1 LQSDAPLKSITCFT
15 RRSTHRPDGERF
27 AGHWHTMNRNFCR
40 ILFCL
45 AAVAAAATAHAQ
57 TYPARPIR
65 LVVSFAAGGG
75 VDLVA
80 RMIGQKLA
88 EAWGQQV
95 VIDNRPG
102 AGGNLSA
109 EIVAK
114 SPADGYTIYLSSASI
129 VVNASM
135 YKTLPYDPL
144 RDFAPV
150 TLLVNAH
157 NVLVAHPS
165 LPAKNIRELIA
176 LAKKAPG
183 QINYASTGSGTSGHL
198 AMELFRSMAGIELTH
213 IPYKVIGQTTADLLS
228 GQISLW
234 FPTMPGVLQ
243 HIRSGRMNALGVSG
257 SRRAPVLP
265 NVPTIAEAGVPG
277 YDASTWYPLL
287 APAGTPVAVIEKL
300 NAQLVA
306 ILATGEV
313 RDKLQAQGIEAA
325 GSTPLQLAAHLKSE
339 MIKWEKVVRLS
350 GAKVD

>member
-1 LQSDAPLKSITCFT
+1 MKKLSY
-15 RRSTHRPDGERF
+15 
-27 AGHWHTMNRNFCR
+27 R
-40 ILFCL
+40 IALGLSVFMGTTNVL
-45 AAVAAAATAHAQ
+45 AQ
-57 TYPARPIR
+57 TYPVRPIR

-80 RMIGQKLA
+80 RLIGQKLS
-88 EAWGQQV
+88 EAWSQQV

-102 AGGNLSA
+102 AGGNVSA
-109 EIVAK
+109 ELVAK
-114 SPADGYTIYLSSASI
+114 SLPDGYTIYLSSASV
-129 VVNASM
+129 VVNASL
-135 YKTLPYDPL
+135 YKALPYDPL
-144 RDFAPV
+144 KDFAPV

-157 NVLVAHPS
+157 NVLVSHPS

-176 LAKKAPG
+176 LAKKKPG
-183 QINYASTGSGTSGHL
+183 QINYASTGSGSSGHL

-228 GQISLW
+228 GQVSLW

-243 HIRSGRMNALGVSG
+243 HIKSGRMTALGVSG
-257 SRRAPVLP
+257 SRRAPALP

-287 APAGTPVAVIEKL
+287 APAATPTAIVDKM

-306 ILATGEV
+306 ILASADV
-313 RDKLQAQGIEAA
+313 REKLQAQGIEPV
-325 GSTPLQLAAHLKSE
+325 GSTPAQLGAHLKSE
-339 MIKWEKVVRLS
+339 MVKWEKVVRLS

>member
-1 LQSDAPLKSITCFT
+1 MKNLPRYTA
-15 RRSTHRPDGERF
+15 F
-27 AGHWHTMNRNFCR
+27 A
-40 ILFCL
+40 LL
-45 AAVAAAATAHAQ
+45 ASAAVPCAQAQ
-57 TYPARPIR
+57 TYPTRPIR

-80 RMIGQKLA
+80 RLIGQKLS
-88 EAWGQQV
+88 EAWSQQV

-102 AGGNLSA
+102 AGGNVSA
-109 EIVAK
+109 EMVAK
-114 SPADGYTIYLSSASI
+114 SPPDGYTIYMSSASV
-129 VVNASM
+129 VVNASL
-135 YKTLPYDPL
+135 YKSLPYDPL
-144 RDFAPV
+144 KDFAPV

-165 LPAKNIRELIA
+165 LPAKNLRELIA

-183 QINYASTGSGTSGHL
+183 QINYASTGSGSSGHL

-213 IPYKVIGQTTADLLS
+213 VPYKVIGQTTADLLS
-228 GQISLW
+228 GQVSLW

-243 HIRSGRMNALGVSG
+243 HIKGGRMMALGVSG

-287 APAGTPVAVIEKL
+287 APAGTPAAIIEKM
-300 NAQLVA
+300 NAQLVT
-306 ILATGEV
+306 ILATGDV
-313 RDKLQAQGIEAA
+313 REKLQAQGIEPV
-325 GSTPLQLAAHLKSE
+325 GSSPAQLGAHLKSE
-339 MIKWEKVVRLS
+339 MVKWEKVVRLS

>member
-1 LQSDAPLKSITCFT
+1 M
-15 RRSTHRPDGERF
+15 H
-27 AGHWHTMNRNFCR
+27 R
-40 ILFCL
+40 ILRTVCVLSTAL
-45 AAVAAAATAHAQ
+45 AATATAHAQ
-57 TYPARPIR
+57 TYPARPVR

-80 RMIGQKLA
+80 RLVGQKLS
-88 EAWGQQV
+88 EAWNQQV

-102 AGGNLSA
+102 AGGNVSA
-109 EIVAK
+109 ELVAK
-114 SPADGYTIYLSSASI
+114 SPPDGYTIYMSSASV
-129 VVNASM
+129 VVNASL
-135 YKTLPYDPL
+135 YKSLPYDPL
-144 RDFAPV
+144 KDFAPV

-183 QINYASTGSGTSGHL
+183 QINYASTGSGSSGHL

-213 IPYKVIGQTTADLLS
+213 VPYKVIGQTTADLLS
-228 GQISLW
+228 GQVSLW

-243 HIRSGRMNALGVSG
+243 HIQGGRMTALGVSG
-257 SRRAPVLP
+257 SRRAPALP

-287 APAGTPVAVIEKL
+287 APAGTPAAVIDKL

-306 ILATGEV
+306 ILATGDV
-313 RDKLQAQGIEAA
+313 REKLQAQGIEPV
-325 GSTPLQLAAHLKSE
+325 GSSPAQLASHLRSE
-339 MIKWEKVVRLS
+339 MGKWEKVVRLS

>member
-1 LQSDAPLKSITCFT
+1 
-15 RRSTHRPDGERF
+15 
-27 AGHWHTMNRNFCR
+27 MNRNFYR
-40 ILFCL
+40 ITCCVAAL
-45 AAVAAAATAHAQ
+45 AAVATVQAQ
-57 TYPARPIR
+57 TQPYPTRPIR

-80 RMIGQKLA
+80 RLIGQKLS
-88 EAWGQQV
+88 EAWSQQV

-102 AGGNLSA
+102 AGGNVSA
-109 EIVAK
+109 ELVAK
-114 SPADGYTIYLSSASI
+114 SLPDGYTIYLSSASV
-129 VVNASM
+129 VVNASL

-144 RDFAPV
+144 KDFAPV

-157 NVLVAHPS
+157 NVLVSHPS

-176 LAKKAPG
+176 LAKKKPG
-183 QINYASTGSGTSGHL
+183 QINYASTGSGSSGHL

-228 GQISLW
+228 GQVSLW

-243 HIRSGRMNALGVSG
+243 HIKGGRMTALGVSG
-257 SRRAPVLP
+257 SRRAPALP

-287 APAGTPVAVIEKL
+287 APAGTPTAIVDKM

-306 ILATGEV
+306 ILASADV
-313 RDKLQAQGIEAA
+313 REKLQAQGIEPV
-325 GSTPLQLAAHLKSE
+325 GSTPAQLGAHLKSE
-339 MIKWEKVVRLS
+339 MVKWEKVVRLS

>member
-1 LQSDAPLKSITCFT
+1 MPLL
-15 RRSTHRPDGERF
+15 E
-27 AGHWHTMNRNFCR
+27 CR
-40 ILFCL
+40 IVIFGLAMKLFLGYL
-45 AAVAAAATAHAQ
+45 AAVAAAFGAAFDANAQ
-57 TYPARPIR
+57 TYPVRPIR
-65 LVVSFAAGGG
+65 LVVSFATGGG

-80 RMIGQKLA
+80 RLVGQKLA

-109 EIVAK
+109 ELVAR
-114 SPADGYTIYLSSASI
+114 SPADGYTLYMSSASI
-129 VVNASM
+129 VVNASL

-144 RDFAPV
+144 KDFAPV

-183 QINYASTGSGTSGHL
+183 QINYASTGSGSSGHL

-228 GQISLW
+228 GQVSLW

-243 HIRSGRMNALGVSG
+243 HIRSGRMRALGVSG
-257 SRRAPVLP
+257 SRRAAALP
-265 NVPTIAEAGVPG
+265 EVPTIAEAGIAG
-277 YDASTWYPLL
+277 YEASTWYPLL
-287 APAGTPVAVIEKL
+287 APAGTPPAVIEKL
-300 NAQLVA
+300 QAQMTA
-306 ILATGEV
+306 ILADTGV
-313 RDKLQAQGIEAA
+313 REKLQAQGMETV
-325 GSTPLQLAAHLKSE
+325 GSTPAQLAGHLKSE
-339 MIKWEKVVRLS
+339 LTKWEKVVRLS

>member
-1 LQSDAPLKSITCFT
+1 VAAF
-15 RRSTHRPDGERF
+15 
-27 AGHWHTMNRNFCR
+27 
-40 ILFCL
+40 
-45 AAVAAAATAHAQ
+45 AAVATVQAQ
-57 TYPARPIR
+57 TQPYPTRPIR

-80 RMIGQKLA
+80 RLIGQKLS
-88 EAWGQQV
+88 EAWSQQV

-102 AGGNLSA
+102 AGGNVSA
-109 EIVAK
+109 ELVAK
-114 SPADGYTIYLSSASI
+114 SLPDGYTIYLSSASV
-129 VVNASM
+129 VVNASL

-144 RDFAPV
+144 KDFAPV

-157 NVLVAHPS
+157 NVLVSHPS
-165 LPAKNIRELIA
+165 LPGKNIRELIA
-176 LAKKAPG
+176 LAKKKPG
-183 QINYASTGSGTSGHL
+183 QINYASTGSGSSGHL

-228 GQISLW
+228 GQVSLW

-243 HIRSGRMNALGVSG
+243 HIKGGRMTALGVSG
-257 SRRAPVLP
+257 SRRAPALP

-287 APAGTPVAVIEKL
+287 APAGTPTAIVDKM

-306 ILATGEV
+306 ILASADV
-313 RDKLQAQGIEAA
+313 REKLQAQGIEPV
-325 GSTPLQLAAHLKSE
+325 GSTPAQLGAHLKSE
-339 MIKWEKVVRLS
+339 MVKWEKVVRLS

>member
-1 LQSDAPLKSITCFT
+1 MKKLSY
-15 RRSTHRPDGERF
+15 
-27 AGHWHTMNRNFCR
+27 R
-40 ILFCL
+40 IALGLSVFIGTTG
-45 AAVAAAATAHAQ
+45 VQAQ

-80 RMIGQKLA
+80 RLIGQKLS
-88 EAWGQQV
+88 EAWSQQV

-102 AGGNLSA
+102 AGGNVSA
-109 EIVAK
+109 ELVAK
-114 SPADGYTIYLSSASI
+114 SLPDGYTIYLSSASV
-129 VVNASM
+129 VVNASL
-135 YKTLPYDPL
+135 YKALPYDPL
-144 RDFAPV
+144 KDFAPV

-157 NVLVAHPS
+157 NVLVSHPS

-176 LAKKAPG
+176 LAKKKPG
-183 QINYASTGSGTSGHL
+183 QINYASTGSGSSGHL

-228 GQISLW
+228 GQVSLW

-243 HIRSGRMNALGVSG
+243 HIKSGRMTALGVSG
-257 SRRAPVLP
+257 SRRAPALP

-287 APAGTPVAVIEKL
+287 APAATPAAIVDKM

-306 ILATGEV
+306 ILASADV
-313 RDKLQAQGIEAA
+313 REKLQAQGIEPV
-325 GSTPLQLAAHLKSE
+325 GSTPAQLGAHLKSE
-339 MIKWEKVVRLS
+339 MVKWEKVVRLS

>member
-1 LQSDAPLKSITCFT
+1 
-15 RRSTHRPDGERF
+15 
-27 AGHWHTMNRNFCR
+27 MNRNFYR
-40 ILFCL
+40 ITCCVAAF
-45 AAVAAAATAHAQ
+45 AAVATVQAQAQ
-57 TYPARPIR
+57 TQPYPTRPIR

-80 RMIGQKLA
+80 RLIGQKLS
-88 EAWGQQV
+88 EAWSQQV

-102 AGGNLSA
+102 AGGNVSA
-109 EIVAK
+109 ELVAK
-114 SPADGYTIYLSSASI
+114 SLPDGYTIYLSSASV
-129 VVNASM
+129 VVNASL

-144 RDFAPV
+144 KDFAPV

-157 NVLVAHPS
+157 NVLVSHPS

-176 LAKKAPG
+176 LAKKKPG
-183 QINYASTGSGTSGHL
+183 QINYASTGSGSSGHL

-228 GQISLW
+228 GQVSLW

-243 HIRSGRMNALGVSG
+243 HIKGGRMTALGVSG
-257 SRRAPVLP
+257 SRRAPALP

-287 APAGTPVAVIEKL
+287 APAGTPTAIVDKM

-306 ILATGEV
+306 ILASADV
-313 RDKLQAQGIEAA
+313 REKLQAQGIEPV
-325 GSTPLQLAAHLKSE
+325 GSTPVQLGAHLKSE
-339 MIKWEKVVRLS
+339 MVKWEKVVRLS

>member
-1 LQSDAPLKSITCFT
+1 
-15 RRSTHRPDGERF
+15 
-27 AGHWHTMNRNFCR
+27 MNRNFYR
-40 ILFCL
+40 ITCCVAAF
-45 AAVAAAATAHAQ
+45 AAVATVQAQAQ
-57 TYPARPIR
+57 TQPYPTRPIR

-80 RMIGQKLA
+80 RLIGQKLS
-88 EAWGQQV
+88 EAWSQQV

-102 AGGNLSA
+102 AGGNVSA
-109 EIVAK
+109 ELVAK
-114 SPADGYTIYLSSASI
+114 SLPDGYTIYLSSASV
-129 VVNASM
+129 VVNASL
-135 YKTLPYDPL
+135 YKALPYDPL
-144 RDFAPV
+144 KDFAPV

-157 NVLVAHPS
+157 NVLVSHPS

-176 LAKKAPG
+176 LAKKKPG
-183 QINYASTGSGTSGHL
+183 QINYASTGSGSSGHL

-228 GQISLW
+228 GQVSLW

-243 HIRSGRMNALGVSG
+243 HIKSGRMTALGVSG
-257 SRRAPVLP
+257 SRRAPALP

-287 APAGTPVAVIEKL
+287 APAGTPTAIVDKM

-306 ILATGEV
+306 ILASADV
-313 RDKLQAQGIEAA
+313 REKLQAQGIEPV
-325 GSTPLQLAAHLKSE
+325 GSTPAQLGAHLKSE
-339 MIKWEKVVRLS
+339 MVKWEKVVRLS